1 MTTLTPCDYCGR
13 IQEYD
18 ENLDLNCQHCGEQIM
33 LHDDENELLDSFQ

>member
-18 ENLDLNCQHCGEQIM
+18 ENLDLNCQHCGEQI
-33 LHDDENELLDSFQ
+33 LLPDAENELLDSFQ